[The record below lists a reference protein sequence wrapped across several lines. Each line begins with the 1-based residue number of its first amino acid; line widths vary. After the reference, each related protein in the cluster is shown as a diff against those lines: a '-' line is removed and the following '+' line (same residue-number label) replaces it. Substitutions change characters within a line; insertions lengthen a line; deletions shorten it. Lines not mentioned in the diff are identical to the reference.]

1 MLCRAPEEWG
11 VLLSQRRRWINSTI
25 HNLAE
30 LIGRVDRLCG
40 FCCCSMRSVVLID
53 LLSTLIQPVT
63 VAYIV
68 YLIYL
73 VAGRGEA
80 VPITALIMLGAI
92 YGLQA
97 IIFLLHR
104 KFEMVNGACILASS
118 NMQADTCVCLCRL
131 FGC

>member
-1 MLCRAPEEWG
+1 MCLPVRSVKLTLANLSAPEEWK

-40 FCCCSMRSVVLID
+40 FCCCSMRAVVLVD

-73 VAGRGEA
+73 VAGKGEA
-80 VPITALIMLGAI
+80 IPTTALIMLGAI

-104 KFEMVNGACILASS
+104 KFEMVGSASLQI
-118 NMQADTCVCLCRL
+118 M
-131 FGC
+131 